1 MISLT
6 KLQWIAEH
14 GQQHCTAQGCYMSE
28 PVVHHSVAKSDCHSH
43 RHNCCHSHCQIHCRY
58 SCDGLQNMGSS
69 DAQAQRASIIG
80 TIKLAQR
87 LAAPQP
93 DDPQAGTPP
102 HQIDCR
108 WSTICHVNNESEDCE
123 NNNRN
128 QAPLHISLLLLSQKS
143 RQ

>member
-1 MISLT
+1 
-6 KLQWIAEH
+6 
-14 GQQHCTAQGCYMSE
+14 
-28 PVVHHSVAKSDCHSH
+28 
-43 RHNCCHSHCQIHCRY
+43 
-58 SCDGLQNMGSS
+58 MGSS

-102 HQIDCR
+102 HHIDCR
-108 WSTICHVNNESEDCE
+108 WSTICQVNNESEDCE

-128 QAPLHISLLLLSQKS
+128 QAPLHISLLLLS
-143 RQ
+143 